1 MTTET
6 RTRRNYTEDF
16 KREAVALVTEQG
28 YKISEAAILQAG
40 FDLHDFRVVDLED
53 EPTAKEQHPITGTV
67 TVHRISTDH
76 AITYRAGHG
85 STWVA
90 DFLADF
96 YAGEYGRP

>member
-1 MTTET
+1 MPLITDSEMD
-6 RTRRNYTEDF
+6 DF
-16 KREAVALVTEQG
+16 DAT
-28 YKISEAAILQAG
+28 ILQAG
-40 FDLHDFRVVDLED
+40 FDVADFGVVDLED

-90 DFLADF
+90 DFLVDF
-96 YAGEYGRP
+96 YTGEYGLP